1 MQKLPAMYAAQ
12 RGERGRK
19 GQSSESRVAEAVHQ
33 RVDVLARLAHG
44 AVAAVEAGVVGQAG
58 GVEDGCDRDA
68 QTLVGGGK
76 DGRQARHSAAVVV
89 DGLDGR
95 LRGVAGGDGGGQN
108 EDVLALDHRGEVVAE
123 DDLAA
128 AGVLGVMT

>member
-1 MQKLPAMYAAQ
+1 MQKLPAMHAAQ

-19 GQSSESRVAEAVHQ
+19 GQSSEGRVAEAVHQ

-44 AVAAVEAGVVGQAG
+44 TVAAVEAGVVGQAG

-76 DGRQARHSAAVVV
+76 DGRHLIHPQKYILYS
-89 DGLDGR
+89 
-95 LRGVAGGDGGGQN
+95 
-108 EDVLALDHRGEVVAE
+108 
-123 DDLAA
+123 
-128 AGVLGVMT
+128 TKY